1 MVRPWITLLLL
12 GGLCQAAFA
21 QRPPAQV
28 PASPEAVIERLPR
41 GYSALRSSTTATQG
55 TRSNPII
62 VAEQLLQAAGRTG
75 DARLAARA
83 DVLLAGIPEQRRSA
97 RVRKAQAF
105 SAQHRHEFAL
115 SLQLLDAVIR
125 DEPRDP
131 DARLARAQ
139 LHLVQG
145 RIRAA
150 RADCAALAF
159 SVDSQSGTACVAA
172 LSLRTG
178 ALDNAATFA
187 DLWLS
192 QSQLDPSFRRF
203 MLVMRG
209 EIASRAGSAKA
220 DEWFNQALAL
230 APDDVR
236 TLAPYARHLNQSGRP
251 RETLALLSDVP
262 DADAL
267 QLQRALAAHALG
279 APNARELTQS
289 QARRYAVARAVGM
302 EPELRDEAE
311 LLLTL
316 RGQTAP
322 ALALAQ
328 RNFEM
333 QRDHEDVD
341 LLQRAAA
348 AAGQPEALEPLH
360 AWASEEGLE
369 LEVVTP

>member
-1 MVRPWITLLLL
+1 MVFRCAVLSLLLS
-12 GGLCQAAFA
+12 ASTSVFA
-21 QRPPAQV
+21 QRPPAHI
-28 PASPEAVIERLPR
+28 PASADEVVERLPR
-41 GYSALRSSTTATQG
+41 GYSALRPTVVASTA
-55 TRSNPII
+55 SNP
-62 VAEQLLQAAGRTG
+62 VVEAERLLAAAGRTG

-83 DVLLAGIPEQRRSA
+83 DALLAGIPEQQSSSRT
-97 RVRKAQAF
+97 RKARAF

-150 RADCAALAF
+150 RADCAALAL
-159 SVDSQSGTACVAA
+159 SVDSQYGTVCVAA

-178 ALDNAATFA
+178 ALDSAATFA

-192 QSQLDPSFRRF
+192 QSQSDPSFRRF

-209 EIASRAGSAKA
+209 EIASRAGNAEA
-220 DEWFNQALAL
+220 DKWFKQALAL

-236 TLAPYARHLNQSGRP
+236 TLAAYARHLNQSGRP

-279 APNARELTQS
+279 APNSRELTES

-316 RGQTAP
+316 RSQTAP
-322 ALALAQ
+322 ALELAQ

-333 QRDHEDVD
+333 QRDYEDVD

-348 AAGQPEALEPLH
+348 AARRPEALEPLQK
-360 AWASEEGLE
+360 WATEQGLRLEE
-369 LEVVTP
+369 VTP